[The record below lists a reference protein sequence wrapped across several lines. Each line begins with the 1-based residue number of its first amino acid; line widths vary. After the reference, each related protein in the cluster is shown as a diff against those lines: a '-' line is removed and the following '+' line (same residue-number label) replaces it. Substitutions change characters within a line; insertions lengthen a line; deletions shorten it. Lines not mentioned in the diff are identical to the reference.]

1 MDKGLAMKTKI
12 IFILLTILSPFLN
25 QVRAAELEFHGNEYG
40 IIYSPQDWYDVN
52 IYDYATVDM
61 IGGSVN
67 ILYAFNSSI
76 FNISDGSIT
85 SVICSF
91 DLSTVN
97 ITGGSI
103 EALATGG
110 SSTANVYGGEWKW
123 TDYIAAFDQSI
134 VNIYGYDFSYSYGR
148 LSGFWLSG
156 IQFDLWLRGPDTYP
170 RVVLHEIPEP
180 YSILLLSMGVLIAR
194 IRTKAKT

>member
-1 MDKGLAMKTKI
+1 MKTKI
-12 IFILLTILSPFLN
+12 ILIWVVVFLSFFSCIH
-25 QVRAAELEFHGNEYG
+25 AADLEFHGNEYG
-40 IIYSPQDWYDVN
+40 IIDRPQDWYDVN
-52 IYDYATVDM
+52 LYDSATVDM
-61 IGGSVN
+61 IGGSVASLN
-67 ILYAFNSSI
+67 AFNSSL

-85 SVICSF
+85 VWLLSS

-103 EALATGG
+103 RSLTTGG
-110 SSTANVYGGEWKW
+110 SSTANIYGGEW
-123 TDYIAAFDQSI
+123 DRPENYIAAFGQSV